1 PSIKDYKIIKPI
13 SKGAFGSVFLAKRR
27 ATGEY
32 FALKVLRKSDMVAK
46 NQVKNVKAERMILMM
61 QEDSPWVVR
70 LYYSF
75 QSKDSLYLV
84 MEYLNGGDC
93 ATLIKSLGQLDE
105 DWARSYLAEVVCG
118 LEYLHGR
125 GIVHRDLKPDNLLID
140 ANGHLKLTDF
150 GLSRLGFL
158 NRRARVSQGDAAPG
172 PVAGTP
178 DYLAPESILGTGQ
191 DSMVDWWALGV
202 MCYEFLYGIPPFHAD
217 NPEKVFDN
225 IVRGTIH
232 WHEDPSTGECPISD
246 KAKEFITR
254 LLDPDPA
261 KRLGA
266 QGSREV
272 KAHPFFDKIDDWGK
286 LREETP
292 SFVPMTEGWE
302 DTDYFDGR

>member
-1 PSIKDYKIIKPI
+1 MTPTRRPGTAKPPSIKDYKIIKPI

-158 NRRARVSQGDAAPG
+158 NRRARVNQGDTMGSEGSGTGSFPQDAYINMWLKREEGEGGGEGEGGTGRRRSSDHSVLSLDPLDESPG
-172 PVAGTP
+172 SKSPMSRGGQQTPVPVAGTP

-191 DSMVDWWALGV
+191 DSMVDWV
-202 MCYEFLYGIPPFHAD
+202 SHC
-217 NPEKVFDN
+217 
-225 IVRGTIH
+225 
-232 WHEDPSTGECPISD
+232 
-246 KAKEFITR
+246 
-254 LLDPDPA
+254 LL
-261 KRLGA
+261 
-266 QGSREV
+266 SV
-272 KAHPFFDKIDDWGK
+272 
-286 LREETP
+286 
-292 SFVPMTEGWE
+292 V
-302 DTDYFDGR
+302 